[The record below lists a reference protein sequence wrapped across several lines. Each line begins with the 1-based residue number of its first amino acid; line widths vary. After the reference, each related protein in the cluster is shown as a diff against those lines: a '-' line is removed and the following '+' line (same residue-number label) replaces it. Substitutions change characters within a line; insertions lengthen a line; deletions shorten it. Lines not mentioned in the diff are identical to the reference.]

1 MKTNLLILLLL
12 LGVMGCDSSDTPTG
26 PNGQANGYSTRI
38 QDVSFNT
45 SDVDLF
51 WDVFDHALVITED
64 VIRREYINEGSK
76 GLKAYVEKKPT
87 TARSLAANLVS
98 TNYSAYYQDIRPNT
112 VDLSDVEQESLVLF
126 REFQEL
132 FPDMIF
138 PDVYFLIGAMEAGGK
153 ISQEGVLVA
162 VEMFS
167 KNPTTSTAGL
177 SNWHQQVTQERS
189 YLTSIVI
196 HETVHVQQFY
206 INQDLGNNPSLLKQ
220 CMIEGGA
227 DFITALLLD
236 GKFIN
241 EHIHAYADSLEE
253 EIWEEFKLDM
263 NNSSYGDWLY
273 SGSPEANGRPADLG
287 YYVGYKMVEHYYEN
301 ATDKKAAIKEYLE
314 TSDFAAFLEKSGYED
329 KFD

>member
-1 MKTNLLILLLL
+1 M
-12 LGVMGCDSSDTPTG
+12 
-26 PNGQANGYSTRI
+26 
-38 QDVSFNT
+38 
-45 SDVDLF
+45 
-51 WDVFDHALVITED
+51 
-64 VIRREYINEGSK
+64 
-76 GLKAYVEKKPT
+76 
-87 TARSLAANLVS
+87 
-98 TNYSAYYQDIRPNT
+98 
-112 VDLSDVEQESLVLF
+112 DLSDVVEESLVLF

-132 FPDMIF
+132 FPEMIF
-138 PDVYFLIGAMEAGGK
+138 PDVYFLVGAMEAGGK
-153 ISQEGVLVA
+153 VSNEGVLIA

-196 HETVHVQQFY
+196 HEAVHVQQFY

-220 CMIEGGA
+220 AMIEGGA
-227 DFITALLLD
+227 DFITALLLE

-253 EIWEEFKLDM
+253 EIWEEFKLEM
-263 NNSSYGDWLY
+263 HNSSYGDWLY
-273 SGSPEANGRPADLG
+273 SGSPKANGRPADLG
-287 YYVGYKMVEHYYEN
+287 YYVGYKVLEHFYEN

-314 TSDFAAFLEKSGYED
+314 TSDFTAFLEKSGYEE